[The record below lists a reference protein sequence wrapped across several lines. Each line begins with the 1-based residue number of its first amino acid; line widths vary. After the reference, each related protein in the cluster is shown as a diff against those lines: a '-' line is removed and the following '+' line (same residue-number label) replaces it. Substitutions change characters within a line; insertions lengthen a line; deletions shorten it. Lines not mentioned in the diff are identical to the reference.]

1 MYQFLSKIPEFLLK
15 IVKLKPLQQ
24 AVLLLIITVGLLL
37 FILYKGGDNKD
48 NVQSKLD
55 NCQQDKQ
62 NQARQFYEKIDSMRL
77 EQIQQKETTNR
88 EKEIALK
95 NAQETTRILEK
106 TLEKL
111 RNGKK

>member
-1 MYQFLSKIPEFLLK
+1 MYRILSKMPDFLLK
-15 IVKLKPLQQ
+15 IVKLRPLQQ

-37 FILYKGGDNKD
+37 YILYQGGSK
-48 NVQSKLD
+48 QGSTQEKLD
-55 NCQQDKQ
+55 QCQQDKQ
-62 NQARQFYEKIDSMRL
+62 LQAKQFYEKIDSMRL
-77 EQIQQKETTNR
+77 EQIQQKEITNK